1 MLTIKLILYTIVLTL
16 CATGCQKS
24 KTNATTFRV
33 VLDRPANPN
42 HIPIYIG
49 NALGYFRDEGIFL
62 EIQKPTTDRPLA
74 LLDLHEADLVLASL
88 PRVFRAIARKHAISI
103 VGRLIEKP
111 TKGFMILQSSGMK
124 SIDDF
129 NGRIMGYDGEYSIL
143 PSAEVILDEKNI
155 QLGCRLNLQNEALNQ
170 LVSKKI
176 DILYGALENLEPE
189 HMRTLGHK
197 VRFFPVTDLGMP
209 SYEEVVIA
217 APTKIRNNEKLV
229 AGFQRALQKSLDFC
243 RNQPDLAFEMYENLM
258 PTKSRNTILWE
269 MISWKKTVPM
279 LAKSQLF
286 SLDSVNTLAAWQYE
300 KALIGTPIDMPS
312 HFILNLSH

>member
-1 MLTIKLILYTIVLTL
+1 VLTIKLILYAIMLTL
-16 CATGCQKS
+16 FATGCQKS
-24 KTNATTFRV
+24 KSTSTTFRV

-49 NALGYFRDEGIFL
+49 NALGFFRDEGIFL

-74 LLDLHEADLVLASL
+74 LLDLQEADLVLASL

-103 VGRLIEKP
+103 IGRLIEKP

-124 SIDDF
+124 SIEDF
-129 NGRIMGYDGEYSIL
+129 NGRIMGYDGQYSIL

-189 HMRTLGHK
+189 HMLYLGHK
-197 VRFFPVTDLGMP
+197 VRFFPVSDLGMP
-209 SYEEVVIA
+209 PYEEVVIA
-217 APTKIRNNEKLV
+217 APAKIRNNEKLC
-229 AGFQRALQKSLDFC
+229 AGFQRGLQKSIDFC

-258 PTKSRNTILWE
+258 HTKSRNTILWE
-269 MISWKKTVPM
+269 MQSWKKTVPM
-279 LAKSQLF
+279 LAGSQCF
-286 SLDSVNTLAAWQYE
+286 SFDAVNTLAAWQYTNG
-300 KALIGTPIDMPS
+300 LIGRPIDIPS
-312 HFILNLSH
+312 HFILNLSY